1 MYYAYQPYHVS
12 VASRIHVT
20 FSFQRISCGNVNHF
34 GRQTLGNS
42 GFFLD
47 GQKQYDFFEY
57 LRGFIRTR
65 TIL

>member
-1 MYYAYQPYHVS
+1 MYYAYQPYHAS
-12 VASRIHVT
+12 VTSRIHVT
-20 FSFQRISCGNVNHF
+20 FSFQLISCENVIHF
-34 GRQTLGNS
+34 GRRTLGNS